1 MHRLGRTPPRGNI
14 FQRNAAVL
22 GTTAVQMCSQCGD
35 SSRNRRAPWRAR
47 VATRIRQLKAA
58 VLVVPVMR
66 SVRFLLSFAPEE
78 LVARGELALTR
89 SNVFNAT
96 PAPGGPR
103 VPHAAAATHAR
114 TVEQLGDVVVATVAF
129 EASGR
134 STAAHG
140 HVAHAEDGT
149 PVIRFESRD
158 ATRLLAFLE
167 SGPAPV
173 SVRPFAAA
181 TPVPRDVHL
190 PSAFPPALS
199 QLQDRVPCT
208 LVFGAH
214 AALDELTYTLRDAN
228 MDVLRSNSLEHLYAT
243 HNNSRLDAV
252 VVLLDDR
259 VGDLIA
265 VVQALRA
272 LTRVVLGVVDSDI
285 KARMVE
291 LFQAGLSDVIQLDA
305 GDATE
310 SDNALPKQP
319 ARSSAIAAKLLALL
333 QRTRG
338 HGARGAA

>member
-1 MHRLGRTPPRGNI
+1 
-14 FQRNAAVL
+14 
-22 GTTAVQMCSQCGD
+22 
-35 SSRNRRAPWRAR
+35 
-47 VATRIRQLKAA
+47 
-58 VLVVPVMR
+58 MR

-89 SNVFNAT
+89 SNVLNAT

-103 VPHAAAATHAR
+103 APHAAAAAHAR
-114 TVEQLGDVVVATVAF
+114 AVEQLGDVVVATVAF

-140 HVAHAEDGT
+140 HVARAADGT
-149 PVIRFESRD
+149 PVVRFESRD
-158 ATRLLAFLE
+158 AARLLAFLE

-190 PSAFPPALS
+190 PSAFPPALG
-199 QLQDRVPCT
+199 QVQERVACT

-214 AALDELTYTLRDAN
+214 AALDELTHTLRDAS
-228 MDVLRSNSLEHLYAT
+228 MDVLRSTSLEDLRAT
-243 HNNSRLDAV
+243 HHNTRLDAV
-252 VVLLDDR
+252 VVLLDDHS
-259 VGDLIA
+259 GDLVA
-265 VVQALRA
+265 VVHALRT
-272 LTRVVLGVVDSDI
+272 LTRVVLGVVDGDVN
-285 KARMVE
+285 ARMVE

-305 GDATE
+305 GNAA
-310 SDNALPKQP
+310 DNELALPREP
-319 ARSSAIAAKLLALL
+319 ARSSAVAAKLLALL